1 MMIIKII
8 KIDGEFA
15 IIELENKM
23 QKVCPVEILPDDAI
37 SGDLIKIQV
46 VKKD

>member
-1 MMIIKII
+1 MIIKII

-15 IIELENKM
+15 IIELENKI
-23 QKVCPVEILPDDAI
+23 QKVCPAEIFPDNAI
-37 SGDLIKIQV
+37 AGDIIKIQV